1 MGFVM
6 DLVKQHEHTIAPM
19 FNKVAKGA
27 IAGTCV
33 VFALWVGQKG
43 LSAVAGGG
51 GGGADGDDAFAPEDS
66 QALAYDPEVRELCR
80 QLKKYGRF
88 DGRALETIVHN
99 WASVITLNAR
109 LQRGELA
116 AKFSHPRIVASH
128 IGNIVESIRT
138 LRAVLKTHTK
148 HEQVMAEFDEIAAS
162 TQRMCNQNAFN
173 ITKMVECSKM

>member
-1 MGFVM
+1 MGFVV
-6 DLVKQHEHTIAPM
+6 DLVKRHEHTLTPM
-19 FNKVAKGA
+19 FYKVAKGA

-33 VFALWVGQKG
+33 AFALWAGQKG
-43 LSAVAGGG
+43 LSAVVGVAGC
-51 GGGADGDDAFAPEDS
+51 DDDAFAPEDS

-88 DGRALETIVHN
+88 DGGALETIVHN

-128 IGNIVESIRT
+128 IGNIVESVRT

-148 HEQVMAEFDEIAAS
+148 HEQVVAEFDELAAS
-162 TQRMCNQNAFN
+162 TQRMCNQYAFN